1 MILIMGNICSGNCE
15 STEMKLSTPFGKCSC
30 GRSVCGC
37 FTKKDD
43 ESEDNVVMAQIK
55 EIMKAKMAHVETMLQ
70 TQIIQSLNKYG
81 DVAPIHILQHGQA
94 SPISPRRAMTIR
106 IKESEPYVQEVV
118 EPYVQ
123 EVVEMKVIVDDAPVA
138 DHPD

>member
-37 FTKKDD
+37 FTKKDA
-43 ESEDNVVMAQIK
+43 EPEDNVVMAQIK

-106 IKESEPYVQEVV
+106 IKESEPYV
-118 EPYVQ
+118 EPYS
-123 EVVEMKVIVDDAPVA
+123 EEIIEMKAIVAIVDDAPVA